1 MLGQHG
7 VYKIEDTA
15 MLYIP
20 NDEVRFVYFMSVES
34 LFDKAPLQVVGCII
48 QKRQVYMQKLSAIY
62 LLFFRDTHPDE
73 SRYVRMFQSIDLS
86 SNFYF
91 SYSYDLTNSV
101 QYNLSPPKYVS
112 TGIRNLILCNA
123 LKSQNKLKLNTYYL
137 FSCYLI
143 E

>member
-20 NDEVRFVYFMSVES
+20 NDEVRFVYILE
-34 LFDKAPLQVVGCII
+34 KQ
-48 QKRQVYMQKLSAIY
+48 
-62 LLFFRDTHPDE
+62 LLFTFSQFTIISYLFTFFLRDTHQDE

-123 LKSQNKLKLNTYYL
+123 SKS
-137 FSCYLI
+137 
-143 E
+143 